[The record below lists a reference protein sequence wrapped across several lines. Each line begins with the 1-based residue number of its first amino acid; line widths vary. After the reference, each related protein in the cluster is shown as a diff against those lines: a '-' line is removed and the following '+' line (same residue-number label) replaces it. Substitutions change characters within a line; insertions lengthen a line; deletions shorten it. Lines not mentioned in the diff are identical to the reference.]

1 MSRRIWFSLLV
12 LAAVLTGL
20 PSLAA
25 AEPAAQS
32 ALKAKQAELGTL
44 LKKGKS
50 ANNEKKIEAIFD
62 ELLDYDALAKDSLGS
77 HWDSVSESERK
88 DFQDVLKRLVR
99 NAYRKNLKKTLSYE
113 VQYKGSDEGKKGVVI
128 HTVAKS
134 KKNAREEPVSIDY
147 TMHKVDGKWRVRDL
161 TTEGSSLV
169 RNYKSQ
175 FGRVIKKKGFP
186 ELMRRMKKKLEKEGA

>member
-12 LAAVLTGL
+12 VVAVVLGL
-20 PSLAA
+20 PGMALADSA
-25 AEPAAQS
+25 AET
-32 ALKAKQAELGTL
+32 ALKAKQSELGSL

-50 ANNEKKIEAIFD
+50 AANEKKIEAIFD

-77 HWDSVSESERK
+77 HWDSVSDGDRK
-88 DFQDVLKRLVR
+88 EFQDVLKRLVR

-113 VQYKGSDEGKKGVVI
+113 VSYKGSDEGKKGVVV

-134 KKNAREEPVSIDY
+134 KSDSREEPVSIDY